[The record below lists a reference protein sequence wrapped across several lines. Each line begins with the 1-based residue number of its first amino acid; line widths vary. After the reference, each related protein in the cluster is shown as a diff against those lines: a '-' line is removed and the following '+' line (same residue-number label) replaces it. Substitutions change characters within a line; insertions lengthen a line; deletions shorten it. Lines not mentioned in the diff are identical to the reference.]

1 MRSLV
6 LGCLLLFLHPLL
18 VSAQT
23 FENCN
28 KSQIAYAKE
37 ALEGAEAI
45 VVRAAALVG
54 DTPEYATWFG
64 RYSKGNAEHVRAM
77 LKAIGAA
84 LRSDQLK
91 AVCPRIGEEDCSV
104 STYANVWP
112 DSPYVVNLCPAFFR
126 MPSMIGVVRA
136 SSAFD
141 SGTREGTIIHE
152 VSHFEVVGGT
162 DDNCYG
168 RDVCSEMARSDIAA
182 SIDNADSYQYYAE
195 DITFAYPLPG
205 P

>member
-1 MRSLV
+1 MRFLFV
-6 LGCLLLFLHPLL
+6 GCLLILL
-18 VSAQT
+18 QTLPVAAQT

-28 KSQIAYAKE
+28 KSQIAYATE

-54 DTPEYATWFG
+54 DTPEYAVWFG
-64 RYSKGNAEHVRAM
+64 RFSKGNAEHVRAT

-84 LRSDQLK
+84 LRSDRLK
-91 AVCPRIGEEDCSV
+91 AVCPRIGEEDCTV

-126 MPSMIGVVRA
+126 MPSMIGVVRT

-168 RDVCSEMARSDIAA
+168 REVCSEMARTDVSAA
-182 SIDNADSYQYYAE
+182 IDNADSYQYYAE
-195 DITFAYPLPG
+195 DITFTYPMPSE
-205 P
+205 

>member
-1 MRSLV
+1 MRFLF
-6 LGCLLLFLHPLL
+6 LGFLWLLLQALPAA
-18 VSAQT
+18 AQS

-28 KSQIAYAKE
+28 KTQIAYATE
-37 ALEGAEAI
+37 ALDGAEAI

-64 RYSKGNAEHVRAM
+64 VYSKANAEHVRRT
-77 LKAIGAA
+77 LKSIGAA

-112 DSPYVVNLCPAFFR
+112 DSPYVVNLCPSFFR
-126 MPSMIGVVRA
+126 MPSMIGVVRT

-168 RDVCSEMARSDIAA
+168 REVCSDMARTDIAA
-182 SIDNADSYQYYAE
+182 AIDNADSYQYYAE
-195 DITFAYPLPG
+195 DITFAYPLPQE
-205 P
+205 